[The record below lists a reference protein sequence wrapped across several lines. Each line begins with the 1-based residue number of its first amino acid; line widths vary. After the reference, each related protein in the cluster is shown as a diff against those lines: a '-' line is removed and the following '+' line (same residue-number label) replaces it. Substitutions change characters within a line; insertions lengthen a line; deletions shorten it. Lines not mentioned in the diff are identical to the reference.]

1 MDWFLYDNG
10 LRHERINV
18 ISITWFITYTWETVT
33 SVLKNSFSLKQPFKG
48 VLEKR
53 CSENMQQIYRWTPML
68 KCDFNKVAKQLYWNC
83 TSARVFSC
91 KFAAYFQ
98 NTFSLEQL
106 RMAATSGYR
115 INTEKNFVEKSIYVT
130 AFYTASLQFL
140 VLEWNFRSNNSC
152 IKRIQIS

>member
-1 MDWFLYDNG
+1 MSLN
-10 LRHERINV
+10 
-18 ISITWFITYTWETVT
+18 
-33 SVLKNSFSLKQPFKG
+33 SLKSATEKQPPRGILK
-48 VLEKR
+48 KR
-53 CSENMQQIYRWTPML
+53 CSENMQQIYRRTPML